1 MPDPNPL
8 ASGGAAALRR
18 SGIDVVFA
26 DDPRPFHELD
36 LEWIH
41 RQHTGRPFVRAK
53 VALTLDGR
61 PALAKG
67 VRSAL
72 TGEAA
77 REFTMRLRAH
87 ADAVLVGTG
96 TAAIDDPALT
106 VRDASGVPAARQPRR
121 FVLTR
126 TEQPGVDRRMFHDG
140 MGTVTVL
147 VPHPL
152 DLDDALAAA
161 GAVGLGYETE
171 RGLLGVME
179 ALASADVVSLLAE
192 PGPKLFGSLMA
203 AGLVDELV
211 LIHAGGLGG
220 EEAPSLF
227 VGEQQEDPSTLTRPL
242 RAVEAAVVGDD
253 AVTIWRPR
261 HVAEDATE

>member
-1 MPDPNPL
+1 
-8 ASGGAAALRR
+8 
-18 SGIDVVFA
+18 
-26 DDPRPFHELD
+26 
-36 LEWIH
+36 
-41 RQHTGRPFVRAK
+41 
-53 VALTLDGR
+53 
-61 PALAKG
+61 
-67 VRSAL
+67 
-72 TGEAA
+72 
-77 REFTMRLRAH
+77 MRLRAH